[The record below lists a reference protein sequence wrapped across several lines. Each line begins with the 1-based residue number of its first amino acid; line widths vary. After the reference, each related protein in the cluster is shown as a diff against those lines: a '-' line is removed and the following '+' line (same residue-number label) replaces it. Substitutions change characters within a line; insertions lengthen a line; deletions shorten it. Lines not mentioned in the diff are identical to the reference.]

1 MKYTE
6 VIPAMQKCAAGPM
19 AEFFRLLS
27 RLVYGAEFEDAERE
41 GRQEASSR
49 LGTAISKIPEA
60 VSEAGKAAAPAA
72 SASNNMADSSYTN
85 FKAQYNKNN

>member
-6 VIPAMQKCAAGPM
+6 VIPAMNKCAAGPM

-27 RLVYGAEFEDAERE
+27 RLVYGTEFEDADRE
-41 GRQEASSR
+41 GKEQTSNR
-49 LGTAISKIPEA
+49 LGVAIAKIPETI
-60 VSEAGKAAAPAA
+60 SEAGKAAAPAA
-72 SASNNMADSSYTN
+72 SADNTADSSYTN